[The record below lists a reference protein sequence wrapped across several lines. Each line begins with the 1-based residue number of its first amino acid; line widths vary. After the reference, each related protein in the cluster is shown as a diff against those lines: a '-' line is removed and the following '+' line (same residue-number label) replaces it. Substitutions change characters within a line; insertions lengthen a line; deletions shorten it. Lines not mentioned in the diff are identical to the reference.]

1 MHWNTHSR
9 SSRLAGARCGVFSI
23 VLIGNQIAES
33 ARKIDSYP
41 RQYARVQIVQF
52 GASRHLTGRFG
63 VAGASFVAAEARP
76 PMNGNIPGASGIWA
90 VKFGWSGIFA

>member
-1 MHWNTHSR
+1 MSVIGTLAR
-9 SSRLAGARCGVFSI
+9 EFPDRRLGAQGEEF
-23 VLIGNQIAES
+23 
-33 ARKIDSYP
+33 P

-90 VKFGWSGIFA
+90 VKFGWSGVFALAAGCR